1 MSNNIEDIYQ
11 DLDFFSPNGLSNKLF
26 FHYLR
31 EIMLISQ
38 DGKFLI
44 KEAPYFHGLVVKD
57 VFYNYFGNKEYYK
70 NLSNIVQDNC
80 SMMCEYLT
88 LDGCIVFVIENDN
101 CVLCLPNNISDKQ
114 QIAMMSLFEDL
125 DIDNDDVSFYVWK
138 CLDNDDVYD
147 KVFDKDR
154 ILGRYEFGQEKIGS
168 LELKNYLIESKLK
181 KKNL

>member
-80 SMMCEYLT
+80 S
-88 LDGCIVFVIENDN
+88 LDKIHLFIVFH
-101 CVLCLPNNISDKQ
+101 LH
-114 QIAMMSLFEDL
+114 AFDL
-125 DIDNDDVSFYVWK
+125 RSY
-138 CLDNDDVYD
+138 
-147 KVFDKDR
+147 
-154 ILGRYEFGQEKIGS
+154 Q
-168 LELKNYLIESKLK
+168 LKNKRIT
-181 KKNL
+181 